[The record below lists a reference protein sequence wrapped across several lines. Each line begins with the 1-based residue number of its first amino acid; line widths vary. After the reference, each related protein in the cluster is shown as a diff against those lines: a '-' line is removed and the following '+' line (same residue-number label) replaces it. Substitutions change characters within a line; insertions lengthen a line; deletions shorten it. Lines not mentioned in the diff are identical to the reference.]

1 MPISTQQF
9 LIMFIT
15 PKWILAVLLTGLIG
29 IQIAHSAD
37 AAPASQESDFVS
49 LFNGTNLDGW
59 VNVNCA
65 PETWSIKN
73 GMIHCSGVPTGA
85 LRTEKQYEN
94 FILELEWRHLV
105 PGGNAGLFVWAEPI
119 SAPGVPFLRAIEV
132 QILDHAYGKSDWFT
146 THGDIFP
153 IHGSTMI
160 PDAPNRGSRSF
171 PNEMRSKGSPEW
183 NHYRVT
189 CNDGVIKLAV
199 NGKEVSGGKKCNYRK
214 GYIALESEGGKVDY
228 RNIRIKELPSTN
240 PTPVETAPLAQG
252 FKSIYTGVDLSGW
265 VVPEGSRDHWRA
277 TDWKLQYD
285 GKSTAEEKH
294 LWTEKSYQD
303 FILICDWRWTSQPS
317 KREVPIV
324 LPSGEYARNKQGD
337 RITEEVSFAGDSGIF
352 LRGNTKSQVNIW
364 NWSIGSGEV
373 YGYRNHKNTSPE
385 IRAALTP
392 KVKADNA
399 IGKWNRFIIRLV
411 GDRLTV
417 NLNEITVI
425 ENAALPGIPASGPIG
440 LQHHGHPIE
449 FASLY
454 IKEF

>member
-1 MPISTQQF
+1 MPLSTQNF
-9 LIMFIT
+9 AVMFI
-15 PKWILAVLLTGLIG
+15 VLNRIIAFISLSFIATVGGQAAETGTAQSEKG
-29 IQIAHSAD
+29 
-37 AAPASQESDFVS
+37 FVP
-49 LFNGTNLDGW
+49 LFNGTDLDGW

-65 PETWSIKN
+65 PKTWTVKDN
-73 GMIHCSGVPTGA
+73 MIQCTGVPTGA
-85 LRTEKQYEN
+85 MRTEKQYEN

-119 SAPGVPFLRAIEV
+119 SAPGVPFLKAIEV

-171 PNEMRSKGSPEW
+171 PNEMRSKASPEW

-189 CNDGVIKLAV
+189 CNNGVIKLAV
-199 NGKEVSGGKKCNYRK
+199 NGKEVSGGKDCTYRK

-240 PTPVETAPLAQG
+240 PKPEEIAPLDEG
-252 FKSIYTGVDLSGW
+252 FESIYTGVDLSGW

-277 TDWKLQYD
+277 NDWKLSYD
-285 GKSTAEEKH
+285 GKSKAEEKH
-294 LWTEKSYQD
+294 LWTEKSYED
-303 FILICDWRWTSQPS
+303 FILICDWRWTEKPS
-317 KREVPIV
+317 KREFPIV
-324 LPSGEYARNKQGD
+324 LPNGDYAKNGQGK
-337 RITEEVSFAGDSGIF
+337 RLTEELPAAGDSGIF

-373 YGYRNHKNTSPE
+373 YGYRNDEKNAPE

-392 KVKADNA
+392 RIKADNA
-399 IGKWNRFIIRLV
+399 IGKWNRFIITLI
-411 GDRLTV
+411 GDKLTV
-417 NLNEITVI
+417 KLNGIIVI
-425 ENAALPGIPASGPIG
+425 ENAALPGIPAMGPIG
-440 LQHHGHPIE
+440 LQHHGDPIE
-449 FASLY
+449 FASVY
-454 IKEF
+454 IKKL